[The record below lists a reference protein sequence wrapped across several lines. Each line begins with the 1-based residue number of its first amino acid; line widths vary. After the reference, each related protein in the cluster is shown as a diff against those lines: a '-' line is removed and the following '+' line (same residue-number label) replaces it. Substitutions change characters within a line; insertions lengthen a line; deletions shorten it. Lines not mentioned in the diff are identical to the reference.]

1 MKLMPW
7 FLMPFAMT
15 CAISSAMSQPAAP
28 IIEKVTLNTGLRGIV
43 RTEPASRTLAI
54 CVFVGAGVAEDGNQP
69 GIGALVSRAL
79 FGSNLNQTREE
90 VLHAIYDVGGSLETE
105 WNPDYTLFTCVT
117 SPELFEEAMYVIGQA
132 LKGAQ
137 FDPESVSVARE
148 EVLADIARSE
158 QDSYLSAYTALR
170 RRMYRV
176 SPYRELFGGTTTS
189 VKRITAEQARGFYR
203 RYYTPGNTVI
213 SIAGNINAAR
223 ARRALQNYLE
233 DYSRTDTLRPR
244 SSAPDLLAESG
255 SISRFQPTSTA
266 TLLAG
271 FTGPGMSHPD
281 YPSWQILG
289 AIIGGGKSSR
299 IWRAVRDSAGL
310 GYIVRANAVPLFRD
324 SPLVVYVEYDPLRP
338 AAGATSLDP
347 KDAGELLVKTAK
359 SVIESSPTERELDR
373 AKTYLT
379 GAYALAHQRARD
391 RAFYLGWYELLGLGY
406 EYDSLF
412 PSRIAAVS
420 LNQVNRAVAT
430 YLQREIRLIL
440 LPARR

>member
-1 MKLMPW
+1 MKLSHRI
-7 FLMPFAMT
+7 LTSITLT
-15 CAISSAMSQPAAP
+15 CAMSSALSQPVAP
-28 IIEKVTLNTGLRGIV
+28 IIEKVTLNSGLRGIV

-105 WNPDYTLFTCVT
+105 WHPDYTLFTCVT

-148 EVLADIARSE
+148 EVLADITRSE
-158 QDSYLSAYTALR
+158 QDSYSSAYAALR
-170 RRMYRV
+170 QRMYRV
-176 SPYRELFGGTTTS
+176 SPYREVFGGTMAS
-189 VKRITAEQARGFYR
+189 VKRIAPDQARAFYR

-213 SIAGNINAAR
+213 SIAGNVNATR

-233 DYSRTDTLRPR
+233 DYNRPDPPRQR
-244 SSAPDLLAESG
+244 SGGPELLSESG
-255 SISRFQPTSTA
+255 AISRFQPTSTA

-271 FTGPGMSHPD
+271 FAGPGISHPD
-281 YPSWQILG
+281 YSTWQILS

-299 IWRAVRDSAGL
+299 IWRAIRDSAGL
-310 GYIVRANAVPLFRD
+310 GYIVRANAVPLLRD
-324 SPLVVYVEYDPLRP
+324 SPLVVYVEYDPSRP
-338 AAGATSLDP
+338 AAGVASIDP
-347 KDAGELLVKTAK
+347 KDAGDLLVKTAK
-359 SVIESSPTERELDR
+359 SVLESLPTERELDR
-373 AKTYLT
+373 AKTYVS

-420 LNQVNRAVAT
+420 LDQVSRAATT
-430 YLQREIRLIL
+430 YLQREIRLTL
-440 LPARR
+440 LPAKR